1 MPKSLIAVIED
12 ERDIQ
17 DMIAYN
23 LQREGYEVV
32 TAERGDEGLALV
44 QDKRPDLIILDLM
57 LPGLD
62 GLSVCQSIRF
72 DTTTQEI
79 PIIVLS
85 AKSEEADVVIGLG
98 LGADDYM
105 PKPFSPRELLA
116 RVKAVLRRGGNQQ
129 QKAEDT
135 LVHEGLRVDLLRHQ
149 VFLNDEELKLTAT
162 EFGLLATLVEQPG
175 RVFSREQLINRVL
188 GERVVV
194 IDRNIDVHIRSVR
207 KKLGADSGLIET
219 VRGVGYRIV
228 NNN

>member
-149 VFLNDEELKLTAT
+149 VFLNDEELRLTAT
-162 EFGLLATLVEQPG
+162 EFGLLTTLVEQPG

-188 GERVVV
+188 GETVVV

>member
-1 MPKSLIAVIED
+1 MPKPLIAVIED

-72 DTTTQEI
+72 DTTTQKI

-188 GERVVV
+188 GETVVV

-228 NNN
+228 TNN

>member
-194 IDRNIDVHIRSVR
+194 IDRNIDVHLRSVR
-207 KKLGADSGLIET
+207 KKLGAESGLIET

>member
-135 LVHEGLRVDLLRHQ
+135 FVHEGLRVDLLRHQ

>member
-17 DMIAYN
+17 DVIAYN

-44 QDKRPDLIILDLM
+44 QEKRPDLIILDLM

-62 GLSVCQSIRF
+62 GLSVCQSIRS
-72 DTTTQEI
+72 DIATQEI

-116 RVKAVLRRGGNQQ
+116 RVKAVLRRGVNNL
-129 QKAEDT
+129 QKSMDA
-135 LVHEGLRVDLLRHQ
+135 LVHENLRVDLLRHQ
-149 VFLNDEELKLTAT
+149 VFLNDTELRLTAT
-162 EFGLLATLVEQPG
+162 EFGLLTTLVEQPG

-188 GERVVV
+188 GETVVV
-194 IDRNIDVHIRSVR
+194 IDRNVDVHIRSVR

>member
-1 MPKSLIAVIED
+1 MPKSLIVVIED

-62 GLSVCQSIRF
+62 GLSVCQSIRL

-85 AKSEEADVVIGLG
+85 AKSEEADIVIGLG
-98 LGADDYM
+98 LGADDYI
-105 PKPFSPRELLA
+105 PKPFSPKELLA
-116 RVKAVLRRGGNQQ
+116 RVKAILRRGGNHL
-129 QKAEDT
+129 QKAKDT
-135 LVHEGLRVDLLRHQ
+135 LVHEGIRVDLMRHQ
-149 VFLNDEELKLTAT
+149 VFLNDEELRLTAT
-162 EFGLLATLVEQPG
+162 EFGLLTTLVEQPG
-175 RVFSREQLINRVL
+175 RVFSREQLITRVL
-188 GERVVV
+188 GETVVV

-219 VRGVGYRIV
+219 VRGVGYRFV
-228 NNN
+228 NNS

>member
-72 DTTTQEI
+72 DATTPEI

-116 RVKAVLRRGGNQQ
+116 RVKAVLRRGGNQL

-149 VFLNDEELKLTAT
+149 VFLNDEELRLTAT
-162 EFGLLATLVEQPG
+162 EFGLLTTLVEQPG

-188 GERVVV
+188 GETVVV

-219 VRGVGYRIV
+219 VRGVGYRFV
-228 NNN
+228 NNS

>member
-228 NNN
+228 NN

>member
-72 DTTTQEI
+72 DTTTQKI

>member
-135 LVHEGLRVDLLRHQ
+135 LVHKGLRVDLLRHQ
-149 VFLNDEELKLTAT
+149 VFLNDEELRLTAT
-162 EFGLLATLVEQPG
+162 EFGLLTTLVEQPG

-188 GERVVV
+188 GETVVV

>member
-1 MPKSLIAVIED
+1 MPKSLIVVIED

-85 AKSEEADVVIGLG
+85 AKSEEADIVIGLG
-98 LGADDYM
+98 LGADDYI
-105 PKPFSPRELLA
+105 PKPFSPKELLA
-116 RVKAVLRRGGNQQ
+116 RVKAILRRGGNHL
-129 QKAEDT
+129 QKAKDT
-135 LVHEGLRVDLLRHQ
+135 LVHEGIRVDLMRHQ
-149 VFLNDEELKLTAT
+149 VFLNDEELRLTAT
-162 EFGLLATLVEQPG
+162 EFGLLTTLVEQPG
-175 RVFSREQLINRVL
+175 RVFSREQLITRVL
-188 GERVVV
+188 GETVVV

-219 VRGVGYRIV
+219 VRGVGYRFV

>member
-149 VFLNDEELKLTAT
+149 VFLNDEELRLTAT
-162 EFGLLATLVEQPG
+162 EFGLLTTLVGQPG

>member
-17 DMIAYN
+17 DVIAYN

-44 QDKRPDLIILDLM
+44 QQKRPDLIILDLM

-62 GLSVCQSIRF
+62 GLSVCQSIRS
-72 DTTTQEI
+72 DIATQEI

-116 RVKAVLRRGGNQQ
+116 RVKAVLRRGVNNL
-129 QKAEDT
+129 QKSMDA
-135 LVHEGLRVDLLRHQ
+135 LVHENLRVDLLRHQ
-149 VFLNDEELKLTAT
+149 VFLNDTELRLTAT
-162 EFGLLATLVEQPG
+162 EFGLLTTLVEQPG

-188 GERVVV
+188 GETVVV
-194 IDRNIDVHIRSVR
+194 IDRNVDVHIRSVR

>member
-135 LVHEGLRVDLLRHQ
+135 IVHEGLRVDLLRHQ
-149 VFLNDEELKLTAT
+149 VFLNDEELRLTAT

-228 NNN
+228 TNN

>member
-62 GLSVCQSIRF
+62 GLSVCQSIRL

-85 AKSEEADVVIGLG
+85 AKSEEADIVIGLG
-98 LGADDYM
+98 LGADDYI
-105 PKPFSPRELLA
+105 PKPFSPGELLA
-116 RVKAVLRRGGNQQ
+116 RVKAVLRRGGNQL

-149 VFLNDEELKLTAT
+149 VFLNDEELRLTAT
-162 EFGLLATLVEQPG
+162 EFGLLTTLVEQPG

-188 GERVVV
+188 GETVVV

-219 VRGVGYRIV
+219 VRGVGYRFV

>member
-228 NNN
+228 TNN

>member
-1 MPKSLIAVIED
+1 MSKSLIAVVED

-17 DMIAYN
+17 DVIAYN
-23 LQREGYEVV
+23 LRREGYEVV

-44 QDKRPDLIILDLM
+44 QAKRPDLIILDLM

-62 GLSVCQSIRF
+62 GLSVCQSIRS
-72 DTTTQEI
+72 DTATQEI

-116 RVKAVLRRGGNQQ
+116 RVKAVLRRGSSNSKG
-129 QKAEDT
+129 AEEM
-135 LVHEGLRVDLLRHQ
+135 LVHQNLRIDVLRHQ
-149 VFLNDEELKLTAT
+149 VFLKDTELRLTAT
-162 EFGLLATLVEQPG
+162 EFRLLSALIEQPG

-188 GERVVV
+188 GESVVV

-207 KKLGADSGLIET
+207 KKLGVDAGLIET

-228 NNN
+228 SNI

>member
-116 RVKAVLRRGGNQQ
+116 RVKAVLRRGGNQL

-149 VFLNDEELKLTAT
+149 VFLNDEELRLTAT
-162 EFGLLATLVEQPG
+162 EFGLLTTLVEQPG

-188 GERVVV
+188 GETVVV

-219 VRGVGYRIV
+219 VRGVGYRFV
-228 NNN
+228 NNS

>member
-149 VFLNDEELKLTAT
+149 VFLNDEELRLTAT

>member
-116 RVKAVLRRGGNQQ
+116 RVKAVLRRGSNHL

-149 VFLNDEELKLTAT
+149 VFLNDEELRLTAT
-162 EFGLLATLVEQPG
+162 EFGLLTTLVEQPG

-188 GERVVV
+188 GETVVV

-228 NNN
+228 NSH

>member
-116 RVKAVLRRGGNQQ
+116 RVKAVLRRGGNQL

-135 LVHEGLRVDLLRHQ
+135 LGHEGLRVDLLRHQ
-149 VFLNDEELKLTAT
+149 VFLNDEELRLTAT
-162 EFGLLATLVEQPG
+162 EFGLLTTLVEQPG

-188 GERVVV
+188 GETVVV

-219 VRGVGYRIV
+219 VRGVGYRFV
-228 NNN
+228 NNS

>member
-149 VFLNDEELKLTAT
+149 VFLNDEELRLTAT

-228 NNN
+228 TNN

>member
-135 LVHEGLRVDLLRHQ
+135 FVHEGLRVDLLTKVILFIYILHTK
-149 VFLNDEELKLTAT
+149 LKDNII
-162 EFGLLATLVEQPG
+162 LL
-175 RVFSREQLINRVL
+175 I
-188 GERVVV
+188 
-194 IDRNIDVHIRSVR
+194 
-207 KKLGADSGLIET
+207 
-219 VRGVGYRIV
+219 
-228 NNN
+228 